1 MNAKSL
7 AEHRVMGEGRLSCH
21 AAKMTQEEILERRSY
36 IRKALRGSNWNLNN
50 DQMDGIRLMEESGGY
65 ILEDE
70 NGYLFAIRGSAV
82 TKEEAEFRK
91 VRAMMPFDFM
101 NLTGKDFLWCKYQ
114 EDTTIAKELT
124 NRFIMKFQHF
134 RKEGMGLYI
143 CSSVKGSGK
152 TMLSCCILNE
162 ITKRYK
168 VAVKF
173 INSMDLLELTKKVYK
188 GNDPE
193 ELQALYDVSVLVI
206 DDIGVQMSKEWIDT
220 VFYRLINSRYS
231 NKLVTIYTSNISS
244 AHLKMDD
251 RIIDRIESTTY
262 PLMLPEESIRSQ
274 IRKQKKE
281 DIMETIK
288 NTPV

>member
-1 MNAKSL
+1 M
-7 AEHRVMGEGRLSCH
+7 
-21 AAKMTQEEILERRSY
+21 
-36 IRKALRGSNWNLNN
+36 
-50 DQMDGIRLMEESGGY
+50 
-65 ILEDE
+65 
-70 NGYLFAIRGSAV
+70 
-82 TKEEAEFRK
+82 
-91 VRAMMPFDFM
+91 
-101 NLTGKDFLWCKYQ
+101 
-114 EDTTIAKELT
+114 
-124 NRFIMKFQHF
+124 
-134 RKEGMGLYI
+134 
-143 CSSVKGSGK
+143 
-152 TMLSCCILNE
+152 
-162 ITKRYK
+162 
-168 VAVKF
+168 KF